1 MRFLKKSANI
11 VSEEH
16 LKKKQRGENRMKIG
30 FIGCGSMGGAM
41 LEGILQSR
49 LSSNDIWIYEDSL
62 KRREELIDNYKINIA
77 LDMKEMTEECK
88 IIFLAIK
95 PHICYSVL
103 EEIKEKL
110 DGKILVS
117 VAAGVT
123 IDAIEDIIGDDK
135 KVIRI
140 MPNTPAC
147 VGEAMTS
154 LTPNRNIEEDEK
166 KEVAY
171 LLEGF
176 GKVEEVEERMIHA
189 VIGASGSA
197 PAYVFM
203 FIEAMADAAV
213 LKGMPRDKA
222 YKFAS
227 QAVLGSAK
235 MVLET
240 GVHPGQLKDM
250 VCSPGGTTIEAV
262 TELEKRGM
270 KAAVMGAMIKCM
282 EKSEEM
288 SKK

>member
-1 MRFLKKSANI
+1 
-11 VSEEH
+11 
-16 LKKKQRGENRMKIG
+16 MKIG
-30 FIGCGSMGGAM
+30 FIGCGNMGGAM
-41 LEGILQSR
+41 LKGIIESR

-62 KRREELIDNYKINIA
+62 ERREELIKNHKINIA
-77 LDMKEMTEECK
+77 IEIKDMVEECNV
-88 IIFLAIK
+88 IFLAVK
-95 PHICYSVL
+95 PHICPEVL
-103 EEIKEKL
+103 EEIKDDLK
-110 DGKILVS
+110 DKILIS

-123 IDAIEDIIGDDK
+123 INSIEEVVGADK
-135 KVIRI
+135 KIIRI
-140 MPNTPAC
+140 MPNTPAF

-154 LTPNRNIEEDEK
+154 FTPNMNINEKENEDIK
-166 KEVAY
+166 Y

-176 GKVEEVEERMIHA
+176 GKVEEVEERLIHA
-189 VIGASGSA
+189 VIGASGSS

-222 YKFAS
+222 YKFAA
-227 QAVLGSAK
+227 QGVLGSAK

-240 GVHPGQLKDM
+240 GIHPGQLKDM

-270 KAAVMGAMIKCM
+270 KAAVIGAMIKCM

>member
-1 MRFLKKSANI
+1 
-11 VSEEH
+11 
-16 LKKKQRGENRMKIG
+16 MKIG
-30 FIGCGSMGGAM
+30 FIGCGNMGGAM
-41 LEGILQSR
+41 LEGILESR
-49 LSSNDIWIYEDSL
+49 LSSNDIWVYEDSV

-77 LDMKEMTEECK
+77 VDMKEMTEECK
-88 IIFLAIK
+88 VIFLTVK
-95 PHICYSVL
+95 PHICPMVL

-110 DGKILVS
+110 DGKIVVS

-123 IDAIEDIIGDDK
+123 IDFIEEIIGEDK
-135 KVIRI
+135 KIIRI

-154 LTPNRNIEEDEK
+154 LTPNENIDEEEK
-166 KEVAY
+166 MKVSY

-203 FIEAMADAAV
+203 FIEAMTDAAV

-227 QAVLGSAK
+227 QAVLGAAK

-240 GVHPGQLKDM
+240 GVHPGKLKDM

-262 TELEKRGM
+262 VELEKRGM
-270 KAAVMGAMIKCM
+270 KAAVMEAMIKCM

>member
-1 MRFLKKSANI
+1 
-11 VSEEH
+11 
-16 LKKKQRGENRMKIG
+16 MKIG

-41 LEGILQSR
+41 LKGILESR
-49 LSSNDIWIYEDSL
+49 LSSNDIWVYEDSL

-77 LDMKEMTEECK
+77 IEVKDMVRECSV
-88 IIFLAIK
+88 IFLAVK
-95 PHICYSVL
+95 PHICPGVMD
-103 EEIKEKL
+103 EIKEEL
-110 DGKILVS
+110 ADKILVS

-123 IDAIEDIIGDDK
+123 IESIEDIIGDDK
-135 KVIRI
+135 KIIRI
-140 MPNTPAC
+140 MPNTPAL

-154 LTPNRNIEEDEK
+154 LTPNGNIDEK
-166 KEVAY
+166 EKEDVKY

-176 GKVEEVEERMIHA
+176 GKVEEVDERLIHA
-189 VIGASGSA
+189 VIGVSGSS

-213 LKGMPRDKA
+213 LKGMPREKA
-222 YKFAS
+222 YKFAA

-262 TELEKRGM
+262 AELEKRGM
-270 KAAVMGAMIKCM
+270 KAAVVGAMTRCM